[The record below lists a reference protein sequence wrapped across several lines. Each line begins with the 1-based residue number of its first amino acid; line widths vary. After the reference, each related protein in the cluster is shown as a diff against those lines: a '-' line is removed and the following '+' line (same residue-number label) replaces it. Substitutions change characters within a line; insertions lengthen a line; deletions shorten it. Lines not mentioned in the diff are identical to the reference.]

1 MVEDEAEAIEL
12 LLLRR
17 HRACRRLSGIFLQCA
32 VHPFVSSVLL
42 RPSRL
47 NALVNDAELHPALV
61 QIARV
66 GEMEA
71 IERFA

>member
-1 MVEDEAEAIEL
+1 MKLVGARFDGEAPL
-12 LLLRR
+12 L
-17 HRACRRLSGIFLQCA
+17 
-32 VHPFVSSVLL
+32 VKK
-42 RPSRL
+42 
-47 NALVNDAELHPALV
+47 ALV